1 MKEFSKKAN
10 LDKLDR
16 ELEEFRSKKEKV
28 SPKQIKVQNDGWRMI
43 IELVTG
49 MLLGVSLGLG
59 LDYMIGSEPIFL
71 IIFSLLGFM
80 AGVKTMM
87 TTAKK
92 INETRQIYLYTP
104 RPVCTFAPKDCMSKR
119 WLQLSVL
126 GKRSR
131 LQGSKQYAQIK
142 VVVNFFEIFVLKFHL
157 FRF

>member
-1 MKEFSKKAN
+1 MNEFSKKAN

-16 ELEEFRSKKEKV
+16 KLEEFKSKKEKI

-87 TTAKK
+87 VTAKK
-92 INETRQIYLYTP
+92 MNET
-104 RPVCTFAPKDCMSKR
+104 
-119 WLQLSVL
+119 
-126 GKRSR
+126 
-131 LQGSKQYAQIK
+131 
-142 VVVNFFEIFVLKFHL
+142 NN
-157 FRF
+157 

>member
-1 MKEFSKKAN
+1 MNEFSKKAN

-16 ELEEFRSKKEKV
+16 KLEEFKSKKEKV

-59 LDYMIGSEPIFL
+59 LDYMLGSEPIFL

-87 TTAKK
+87 ATAKK
-92 INETRQIYLYTP
+92 MNET
-104 RPVCTFAPKDCMSKR
+104 
-119 WLQLSVL
+119 
-126 GKRSR
+126 
-131 LQGSKQYAQIK
+131 
-142 VVVNFFEIFVLKFHL
+142 NN
-157 FRF
+157 

>member
-1 MKEFSKKAN
+1 MNEFSKKAN

-16 ELEEFRSKKEKV
+16 KLEEFKSKKEKV

-87 TTAKK
+87 ATAKK
-92 INETRQIYLYTP
+92 MNETNNL
-104 RPVCTFAPKDCMSKR
+104 
-119 WLQLSVL
+119 
-126 GKRSR
+126 
-131 LQGSKQYAQIK
+131 
-142 VVVNFFEIFVLKFHL
+142 
-157 FRF
+157 

>member
-1 MKEFSKKAN
+1 MNEFSKKAS

-16 ELEEFRSKKEKV
+16 KLEEFRSKKEKV

-49 MLLGVSLGLG
+49 MLLGVSLGMG

-87 TTAKK
+87 ATAKK
-92 INETRQIYLYTP
+92 MNET
-104 RPVCTFAPKDCMSKR
+104 
-119 WLQLSVL
+119 
-126 GKRSR
+126 
-131 LQGSKQYAQIK
+131 
-142 VVVNFFEIFVLKFHL
+142 NN
-157 FRF
+157 

>member
-1 MKEFSKKAN
+1 MHEISKQAN

-16 ELEEFRSKKEKV
+16 KLEEFRSKKEKV

-49 MLLGVSLGLG
+49 MLLGVGLGLG

-87 TTAKK
+87 VTAKK
-92 INETRQIYLYTP
+92 MNET
-104 RPVCTFAPKDCMSKR
+104 
-119 WLQLSVL
+119 
-126 GKRSR
+126 
-131 LQGSKQYAQIK
+131 
-142 VVVNFFEIFVLKFHL
+142 NN
-157 FRF
+157 

>member
-1 MKEFSKKAN
+1 MNEFSKIAN

-16 ELEEFRSKKEKV
+16 KLEEFKSKKKKV

-87 TTAKK
+87 ATAKK
-92 INETRQIYLYTP
+92 MNET
-104 RPVCTFAPKDCMSKR
+104 
-119 WLQLSVL
+119 
-126 GKRSR
+126 
-131 LQGSKQYAQIK
+131 
-142 VVVNFFEIFVLKFHL
+142 NN
-157 FRF
+157 

>member
-1 MKEFSKKAN
+1 MNEFSKKAN

-16 ELEEFRSKKEKV
+16 KLEEFKSKKEKV
-28 SPKQIKVQNDGWRMI
+28 RPKQIKVQNDGWRMI

-87 TTAKK
+87 ATAKK
-92 INETRQIYLYTP
+92 MNET
-104 RPVCTFAPKDCMSKR
+104 
-119 WLQLSVL
+119 
-126 GKRSR
+126 
-131 LQGSKQYAQIK
+131 
-142 VVVNFFEIFVLKFHL
+142 NNLKC
-157 FRF
+157 

>member
-1 MKEFSKKAN
+1 MSEFSKKAN

-16 ELEEFRSKKEKV
+16 KLEEFKSRKEKD
-28 SPKQIKVQNDGWRMI
+28 SPRQIKVQHDGWRMI

-87 TTAKK
+87 ATAKK
-92 INETRQIYLYTP
+92 MNET
-104 RPVCTFAPKDCMSKR
+104 
-119 WLQLSVL
+119 
-126 GKRSR
+126 
-131 LQGSKQYAQIK
+131 
-142 VVVNFFEIFVLKFHL
+142 NN
-157 FRF
+157 

>member
-1 MKEFSKKAN
+1 MSEYSKKAN

-16 ELEEFRSKKEKV
+16 KLEEFKSKKEKV

-92 INETRQIYLYTP
+92 MNET
-104 RPVCTFAPKDCMSKR
+104 
-119 WLQLSVL
+119 
-126 GKRSR
+126 
-131 LQGSKQYAQIK
+131 
-142 VVVNFFEIFVLKFHL
+142 NN
-157 FRF
+157 

>member
-1 MKEFSKKAN
+1 MNEFSKKAN

-16 ELEEFRSKKEKV
+16 KLEEFKSKKEKV

-92 INETRQIYLYTP
+92 INET
-104 RPVCTFAPKDCMSKR
+104 
-119 WLQLSVL
+119 
-126 GKRSR
+126 
-131 LQGSKQYAQIK
+131 
-142 VVVNFFEIFVLKFHL
+142 NN
-157 FRF
+157 

>member
-1 MKEFSKKAN
+1 MNEFSKKAN

-16 ELEEFRSKKEKV
+16 KLEEFKSKKEKV
-28 SPKQIKVQNDGWRMI
+28 STKQIKVQNDGWRMI

-87 TTAKK
+87 ATAKK
-92 INETRQIYLYTP
+92 MNET
-104 RPVCTFAPKDCMSKR
+104 
-119 WLQLSVL
+119 
-126 GKRSR
+126 
-131 LQGSKQYAQIK
+131 
-142 VVVNFFEIFVLKFHL
+142 NN
-157 FRF
+157 